1 MIAIQLF
8 WVRWAKGKRSFGF
21 GFSIDSLKTK
31 DHSPIEWYFCVEKAV
46 GITSKNK
53 HLIKYPNLRLAI
65 RLVPYS
71 TEIAVSE
78 LKGFFSDMLDPH
90 QSSKNL
96 FLIP

>member
-1 MIAIQLF
+1 MVLLRRESSWDNF
-8 WVRWAKGKRSFGF
+8 
-21 GFSIDSLKTK
+21 
-31 DHSPIEWYFCVEKAV
+31 
-46 GITSKNK
+46 KNK
-53 HLIKYPNLRLAI
+53 HLIKYPNLRLTI

-90 QSSKNL
+90 QPSKNL